1 MKRLTILKL
10 SGVAAISIA
19 LLSCTGATGPEPTY
33 AKSFQVH
40 LQAWY
45 SQTPVEVKID
55 NSKVF
60 SGTISTG
67 AVLGVAHVIPL
78 RIPTGEHYMSVT
90 VANSL
95 MKDTS
100 FTLSD
105 SLYVGVG
112 YDAVNP
118 RITFLF
124 QRERF
129 AYD

>member
-1 MKRLTILKL
+1 MKQVTISKL
-10 SGVAAISIA
+10 LGVAAISIT
-19 LLSCTGATGPEPTY
+19 LLSCNEATQPEPKY
-33 AKSFQVH
+33 AEVFQVH
-40 LQAWY
+40 LQSYY

-55 NSKVF
+55 NSEVF

-67 AVLGVAHVIPL
+67 AVLGFARIVPLQVMPGVHSMSVNVAHAL
-78 RIPTGEHYMSVT
+78 T
-90 VANSL
+90 
-95 MKDTS
+95 KDTS

-118 RITFLF
+118 RITFVF